1 MTIKDLL
8 QTKELKIYV
17 TFSLFLYIY
26 KYYDHKNFF
35 INQQISLK
43 LGGNNMKKLVLFLLT
58 STLLISNI
66 SLVFAAE
73 TNESNTAANTHQS
86 ITIEKNGD
94 FLTDQNKVTRGT
106 SYPSRGWDLSN
117 EDYTGSVQFRNNVI
131 TNYYFTGNTDLY
143 VKVNFARDIVYG
155 NTDASVKLYCNGT
168 QVDSKTFYCGT
179 TPVSKS
185 FHFSNLNSK
194 KKYAIEFNKGSSD
207 GSEITGT
214 FRITN

>member
-26 KYYDHKNFF
+26 KYYGHKNFF

-131 TNYYFTGNTDLY
+131 TNYYFTGNTDSCRDQ
-143 VKVNFARDIVYG
+143 KVAGCVFFRRRTEFYTASASDRLCIQTGSVADFAADSIWSDNDIRRACQ
-155 NTDASVKLYCNGT
+155 T
-168 QVDSKTFYCGT
+168 
-179 TPVSKS
+179 
-185 FHFSNLNSK
+185 NS
-194 KKYAIEFNKGSSD
+194 
-207 GSEITGT
+207 
-214 FRITN
+214 